1 MAGQNKLLADGKVHF
16 NIKFTNELYKW
27 WCHIYLFQLD
37 NWSYLDVLTF
47 LLFGDEGSGGAQD
60 CFLLCTLV
68 TPATGPAIPTSVGR
82 M

>member
-1 MAGQNKLLADGKVHF
+1 MVSHLS
-16 NIKFTNELYKW
+16 IST
-27 WCHIYLFQLD
+27 I
-37 NWSYLDVLTF
+37 WSYLDVLTF

-68 TPATGPAIPTSVGR
+68 TPVTGPAIPTSVGR